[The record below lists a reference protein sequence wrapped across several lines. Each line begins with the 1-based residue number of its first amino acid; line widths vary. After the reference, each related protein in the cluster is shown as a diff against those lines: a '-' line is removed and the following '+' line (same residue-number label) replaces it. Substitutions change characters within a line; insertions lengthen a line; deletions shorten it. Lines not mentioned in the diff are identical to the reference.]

1 MGKLKSGPK
10 PQAYAFLQRMLA
22 QELIQQHTQEDGTI
36 RYSMTEKGRAEADKF
51 REAA

>member
-1 MGKLKSGPK
+1 MGKLKRGPK
-10 PQAYAFLQRMLA
+10 PQAYAFLQRMLG
-22 QELIQQHTQEDGTI
+22 QGLIEQHTQEDGSI